1 MKLDL
6 KQVAQQ
12 PGAVLPFELQVDLS
26 GVEWNGA
33 RPVTEPVH
41 IAGEVRNRAGAMELK
56 ARLDTVLS
64 LTCDRCAKP
73 FEREKTVEYETLL
86 AAELANG
93 ENDEIVLLN
102 EDSELE
108 LDELMR
114 EVFLLEMDT
123 KNLCNQDCKGL
134 CSGCG
139 VDLNVEKCRCKKE
152 IDPRLAKLAQLLEP
166 EEAENQ

>member
-6 KQVAQQ
+6 KPLAQQ
-12 PGAVLPFELQVDLS
+12 PGAVLPFVLQVDLS
-26 GVEWNGA
+26 DMEWYGV
-33 RPVTEPVH
+33 RPFVQPVRVE
-41 IAGEVRNRAGAMELK
+41 GQVRNRAGALELQ
-56 ARLDTVLS
+56 AQLDTVLS

-86 AAELANG
+86 AFELANEESG
-93 ENDEIVLLN
+93 DIVLLN
-102 EDSELE
+102 EGGELE

-123 KNLCNQDCKGL
+123 KNLCSEDCKGL
-134 CSGCG
+134 CPGCG

-152 IDPRLAKLAQLLEP
+152 IDPRWAKLTQLLEP
-166 EEAENQ
+166 EGGSDQ